1 MKTVNYCVV
10 AKINPADRESGEKK
24 YYAVVQS
31 KGQTGIDEI
40 AERISAST
48 TATRADVLAVLAAL
62 EEQVIDNLESGQTVK
77 LGDIGSFRL
86 SVGGEG
92 SATEDTYDTSLIERV
107 KVVFTPSSRM
117 KAGLNSLKYTKVPI
131 KNPKETDEEGG
142 LGA

>member
-10 AKINPADRESGEKK
+10 GKINPSDRESGEVK

-40 AERISAST
+40 AERISVST

-62 EEQVIDNLESGQTVK
+62 EEQVIDTLESGQTVK

-92 SATEDTYDTSLIERV
+92 SVSEELYDPSLIEKV

-117 KAGLNSLKYTKVPI
+117 KASLNSLKYTKVPI
-131 KNPKETDEEGG
+131 KNPKEDGG
-142 LGA
+142 M

>member
-10 AKINPADRESGEKK
+10 GKINPMDPESGDIK
-24 YYAVVQS
+24 YYAVMQS

-40 AERISAST
+40 AERISLAT

-62 EEQVIDNLESGQTVK
+62 EEQVIDYLESGQSVK

-86 SVGGEG
+86 SASGQGAE
-92 SATEDTYDTSLIERV
+92 TEDTYDSAMIEKV

-117 KAGLNSLKYTKVPI
+117 KAALNSLKFTKVPI
-131 KNPKETDEEGG
+131 KKKKEEEETI
-142 LGA
+142 

>member
-1 MKTVNYCVV
+1 M
-10 AKINPADRESGEKK
+10 
-24 YYAVVQS
+24 
-31 KGQTGIDEI
+31 
-40 AERISAST
+40 
-48 TATRADVLAVLAAL
+48 LAVLAAL

-92 SATEDTYDTSLIERV
+92 AATEDTYDTSLIERV

-131 KNPKETDEEGG
+131 KNPKENGG
-142 LGA
+142 M

>member
-10 AKINPADRESGEKK
+10 AKINPANHESGEKK

-92 SATEDTYDTSLIERV
+92 STTEDTYDTSLIERV

-131 KNPKETDEEGG
+131 KNPKETDDEGG